1 MKLGTFILA
10 ALCAAT
16 TPAFAE
22 HANRIE
28 QYQRAYGTNAD
39 PHLLVMIA
47 NEYKSA
53 GKPKEALAYYC
64 SYIFTAPAGD
74 DADFASQQAHL
85 LKPGAESDHDACT
98 TQPAVA
104 RLSQPDFSIDA
115 LPPPPP
121 RFYKREIAGISMI
134 GLALVSVGIGLYEA
148 NQSAHYHSM
157 LDAIDPHQ
165 PRPAN
170 FDSLQSDATTAETA
184 EKWLLASGAA
194 VAVFG
199 GALYLAGRHDRIE
212 AGQIVVAPTAHK
224 HGAGVAVTGAF

>member
-1 MKLGTFILA
+1 MKLGTFILV

-74 DADFASQQAHL
+74 DADYASQQAHL

-104 RLSQPDFSIDA
+104 SLRQPDFVVDA

-121 RFYKREIAGISMI
+121 RMYKREVAGIS
-134 GLALVSVGIGLYEA
+134 LVAVALVSVGIGLYEA
-148 NQSAHYHSM
+148 KQSAHYHSM
-157 LDAIDPHQ
+157 LDAIDPRMPH
-165 PRPAN
+165 PPN
-170 FDSLQSDATTAETA
+170 FDSLQSDAIGAETA

-194 VAVFG
+194 AAVFG

-212 AGQIVVAPTAHK
+212 AGQIVVAPTVHK
-224 HGAGVAVTGAF
+224 RGGGVAVTGAF

>member
-16 TPAFAE
+16 PASAE
-22 HANRIE
+22 HLSLIQ
-28 QYQRAYGTNAD
+28 QYQRAYGDQGD

-47 NEYKSA
+47 NQYKRE

-74 DADFASQQAHL
+74 DADYASQQAHL
-85 LKPGAESDHDACT
+85 LKPGAESDHDVCT

-104 RLSQPDFSIDA
+104 RSNDVVVVDA
-115 LPPPPP
+115 LPPPAP
-121 RFYKREIAGISMI
+121 RISKREIAGITMA
-134 GLALVSVGIGLYEA
+134 GLALASFGVGLYEA
-148 NQSAHYHSM
+148 NESAHYHSM
-157 LDAIDPHQ
+157 LDALDPR
-165 PRPAN
+165 RPHPPDY
-170 FDSLQSDATTAETA
+170 DSLQSHATNSETA

-194 VAVFG
+194 VLVFG

-212 AGQIVVAPTAHK
+212 AGQVVVAPTVHK
-224 HGAGVAVTGAF
+224 HGGGIAVTGGF

>member
-16 TPAFAE
+16 PAFAE
-22 HANRIE
+22 HATRIE
-28 QYQRAYGTNAD
+28 QYQRAYGNNAD

-53 GKPKEALAYYC
+53 GKSKEALAYYC

-74 DADFASQQAHL
+74 DADYASQQAHL

-98 TQPAVA
+98 TQPAVGSL
-104 RLSQPDFSIDA
+104 RQPDFASVDV

-121 RFYKREIAGISMI
+121 RIYKREIAGISLV

-148 NQSAHYHSM
+148 NESAHYHSM
-157 LDAIDPHQ
+157 LDAIDPRG

-170 FDSLQSDATTAETA
+170 FNSLQSDATTAENA
-184 EKWLLASGAA
+184 EKWLLAGGAA
-194 VAVFG
+194 AAVFG

-212 AGQIVVAPTAHK
+212 AGQIVVAPTVHK
-224 HGAGVAVTGAF
+224 RGGGVAVTGAF